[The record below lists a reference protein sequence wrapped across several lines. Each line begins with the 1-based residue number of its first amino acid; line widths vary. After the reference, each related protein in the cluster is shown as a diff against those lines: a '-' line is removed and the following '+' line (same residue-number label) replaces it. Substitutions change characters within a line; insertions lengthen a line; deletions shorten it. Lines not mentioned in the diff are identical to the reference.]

1 MTVLF
6 YCVRRNQ
13 ERQEGLLLRGGE
25 EKTRHRSVSLSL
37 LRRRKERTGEE
48 RRGER
53 SGRRLLAAGMY
64 TKHRQKNG
72 HSSPPGNARIL
83 FAVLLLSGLLESG
96 DGELGA
102 GEAGKDR
109 GQRVK
114 AFWLT
119 QSTVQKD
126 TGTPLQEQFPVRG
139 EILVSAQDLELVL
152 EVERNQELL
161 GEDFTATHYEDGRP
175 VTHRSN
181 HTDHCFYHGHVR
193 GHSSSWVALSTCAG
207 VRGLIVLDSNET
219 YYLEPEGREE
229 ILHHTFYHTNDLPIK
244 GGTCGHGHQTGHEN
258 LFSSLLKP
266 LHQRVKRN
274 AWGTTKYMELYIV
287 ADNALYKKQNKD
299 FEKTKRRIM
308 EIANY
313 VDKFYRALNI
323 RVPLIGLEVWTERD
337 QCIIN
342 EEPNATLWSFL
353 QWRQKLKSRKKHD
366 NAQLLTGV
374 IFKGTTIGM
383 APLEGMC
390 SLENSGGINVDHSEL
405 PIGAAATMAHEIGH
419 NFGMSHDHEG
429 CCVEATAEQGGC
441 VMAAATGHPFPK
453 VFSRC
458 SKKDLDNYF
467 QKGGGMCLFNMPNMK
482 DLVGGKRCGNG
493 FVEDGEE
500 CDCGEPES
508 GQRLDFEVMEKR
520 SYGLECTNDCCH
532 ASNCTLKEDAQCAHG
547 VCCEGCKLKQAGT
560 MCRGPAGTCDLPE
573 YCTGGSPYCP
583 SNVYL
588 LDGSSCQYGNAYCYN
603 GMCLTHEQQCLQLWG
618 YGARPA
624 HDACFQDVNAA
635 GNAFGNCGKDV
646 HGNYMK
652 CEKSDAKCGKI
663 QCHSAAKKPKG
674 TNAVSID
681 TTIRTNG
688 IEVKCR
694 GTYVYSTQDGQGDL
708 PDPGL
713 VMTGT
718 KCGEGKASVQRSPV
732 SKCFFHRAG
741 GLYSSLQWSWA
752 EHSKKTNEK
761 QKADESHAQI
771 RVKVCNSNG
780 NCHCNR
786 DWAPPYCD
794 KPGLGGSVDS
804 GPVQHDSQVGLVVGL
819 LFAFLVL
826 LPAVLV
832 AFYCIK
838 IKTSYYH
845 KWLSQREKNKANSR
859 HETSIEKGKN
869 GHLNPAFHLKVVG
882 PSNKSTN
889 LKLPHTSK
897 EVLPLRPGLA
907 SNGTQ
912 PVNIVRPL
920 RPAPSPH
927 LRDVKVPRPPPPISK
942 PLEAAKSSPTAPKL
956 SPPKKP
962 LPLNPTRNP
971 VVASELHPKPSP
983 KPPQRPL
990 PVSPARG
997 NQAKPSSGG
1006 LLVMMPP
1013 TAGPKPV
1020 GKVTAVPPLRAL
1032 RCVLQE
1038 ILLRIHHIQKLVQS
1052 MPNAITA
1059 VISFCNTVS
1068 ALVWLA

>member
-1 MTVLF
+1 
-6 YCVRRNQ
+6 
-13 ERQEGLLLRGGE
+13 E
-25 EKTRHRSVSLSL
+25 
-37 LRRRKERTGEE
+37 
-48 RRGER
+48 
-53 SGRRLLAAGMY
+53 LLA
-64 TKHRQKNG
+64 K
-72 HSSPPGNARIL
+72 
-83 FAVLLLSGLLESG
+83 
-96 DGELGA
+96 
-102 GEAGKDR
+102 
-109 GQRVK
+109 
-114 AFWLT
+114 
-119 QSTVQKD
+119 
-126 TGTPLQEQFPVRG
+126 
-139 EILVSAQDLELVL
+139 
-152 EVERNQELL
+152 
-161 GEDFTATHYEDGRP
+161 DFTETHYEDSRP
-175 VTHRSN
+175 VTYTNSQ
-181 HTDHCFYHGHVR
+181 TDYHCFYHGSVKD
-193 GHSSSWVALSTCAG
+193 HSSSWVALSTCSG
-207 VRGLIVLDSNET
+207 VRGLIALNSNDT
-219 YYLEPEGREE
+219 YYLEPVEGQEV
-229 ILHHTFYHTNDLPIK
+229 LHHIFYHTDDLPIK
-244 GGTCGHGHQTGHEN
+244 GGTCGHGHETGHKG
-258 LFSSLLKP
+258 LLSDFLKP

-287 ADNALYKKQNKD
+287 ADNTLYRKQNKD
-299 FEKTKRRIM
+299 LEKTKRRIM

-323 RVPLIGLEVWTERD
+323 RVPLIGLEVWTDRD

-342 EEPNATLWSFL
+342 EEPNSTLWSFL

-390 SLENSGGINVDHSEL
+390 SHENSGGINVDHSEL

-429 CCVEATAEQGGC
+429 CCVEATADQGGC
-441 VMAAATGHPFPK
+441 MMAAATGHPFPK

-467 QKGGGMCLFNMPNMK
+467 QKGGGMCLYNMPDMK

-500 CDCGEPES
+500 CDCGEPE
-508 GQRLDFEVMEKR
+508 
-520 SYGLECTNDCCH
+520 ECTNDCCH
-532 ASNCTLKEDAQCAHG
+532 ASNCTLKQDAQCAHG

-560 MCRGPAGTCDLPE
+560 MCRSAAGSCDLPE

-588 LDGSSCQYGNAYCYN
+588 LDGSSCQYGHAYCYN

-635 GNAFGNCGKDV
+635 GNAFGNCGKDA
-646 HGNYMK
+646 HGNYVK
-652 CEKSDAKCGKI
+652 CAKSDAKCGKI

-681 TTIRTNG
+681 TTIHTDG

-718 KCGEGKASVQRSPV
+718 KCGEGKVCKDRRCQNASFTELKSCIGR
-732 SKCFFHRAG
+732 CNGHG
-741 GLYSSLQWSWA
+741 
-752 EHSKKTNEK
+752 
-761 QKADESHAQI
+761 
-771 RVKVCNSNG
+771 VCNSNS

-786 DWAPPYCD
+786 GWAPPFCD

-804 GPVQHDSQVGLVVGL
+804 GPVQYDSQVGLVVGL

-826 LPAVLV
+826 LPAVLI

-845 KWLSQREKNKANSR
+845 KWLSQRAKSKANNR
-859 HETSIEKGKN
+859 HENSMGKK
-869 GHLNPAFHLKVVG
+869 GHLNRAFHLKVVG
-882 PSNKSTN
+882 SSSKSAN

-897 EVLPLRPGLA
+897 EVLPLRPGPA

-927 LRDVKVPRPPPPISK
+927 LRDVKVPRPPPPVSK
-942 PLEAAKSSPTAPKL
+942 PLEDKCSPTAAKL

-962 LPLNPTRNP
+962 LPLNPTRSP
-971 VVASELHPKPSP
+971 LMASAVQPKPSAT
-983 KPPQRPL
+983 PPQRPL
-990 PVSPARG
+990 PVSPSRG
-997 NQAKPSSGG
+997 AQAKSSGGAGG

-1013 TAGPKPV
+1013 VVGPKPV
-1020 GKVTAVPPLRAL
+1020 GKVTAIPPLRAL
-1032 RCVLQE
+1032 
-1038 ILLRIHHIQKLVQS
+1038 
-1052 MPNAITA
+1052 
-1059 VISFCNTVS
+1059 
-1068 ALVWLA
+1068 

>member
-1 MTVLF
+1 M
-6 YCVRRNQ
+6 
-13 ERQEGLLLRGGE
+13 
-25 EKTRHRSVSLSL
+25 
-37 LRRRKERTGEE
+37 
-48 RRGER
+48 
-53 SGRRLLAAGMY
+53 
-64 TKHRQKNG
+64 
-72 HSSPPGNARIL
+72 
-83 FAVLLLSGLLESG
+83 
-96 DGELGA
+96 
-102 GEAGKDR
+102 
-109 GQRVK
+109 
-114 AFWLT
+114 
-119 QSTVQKD
+119 
-126 TGTPLQEQFPVRG
+126 
-139 EILVSAQDLELVL
+139 
-152 EVERNQELL
+152 
-161 GEDFTATHYEDGRP
+161 THYEDGRP
-175 VTHRSN
+175 ITHTNN
-181 HTDHCFYHGHVR
+181 HTDHCFYHGRVR
-193 GHSSSWVALSTCAG
+193 GHSSSWTALSTCVG
-207 VRGLIVLDSNET
+207 VRGLVVLNSSDAF
-219 YYLEPEGREE
+219 YLEPVGGQE
-229 ILHHTFYHTNDLPIK
+229 ILHHAFYHTDDLPIK
-244 GGTCGHGHQTGHEN
+244 GGACGHGHQAGRESP
-258 LFSSLLKP
+258 FSGLLKP

-274 AWGTTKYMELYIV
+274 AWGTTKYTELYIV

-299 FEKTKRRIM
+299 LDKTKRRIM

-390 SLENSGGINVDHSEL
+390 SLENSGGINVDHSDL

-429 CCVEATAEQGGC
+429 CCVEASAEQGGC

-453 VFSRC
+453 VFSHC
-458 SKKDLDNYF
+458 SKTDLDRYF

-493 FVEDGEE
+493 FVEEGEE
-500 CDCGEPES
+500 CDCGEPE
-508 GQRLDFEVMEKR
+508 
-520 SYGLECTNDCCH
+520 ECQNDCCH
-532 ASNCTLKEDAQCAHG
+532 ASNCTLKEEAQCAHG
-547 VCCEGCKLKQAGT
+547 VCCHGCKLKQAGT
-560 MCRGPAGTCDLPE
+560 LCRDAAGACDLPE

-583 SNVYL
+583 ANVYL
-588 LDGSSCQYGNAYCYN
+588 LDGSSCQYRYSKAYCYN
-603 GMCLTHEQQCLQLWG
+603 GMCLAHEQQCLQLWG
-618 YGARPA
+618 YGAQPA

-635 GNAFGNCGKDV
+635 GNAFGNCGKDA
-646 HGNYMK
+646 HGNYVK
-652 CEKSDAKCGKI
+652 CEKRDAKCGKI
-663 QCHSAAKKPKG
+663 QCLSAAKKPKG

-718 KCGEGKASVQRSPV
+718 KCGEGKVCKDRRCQNASFSELEDCIAR
-732 SKCFFHRAG
+732 CNGHG
-741 GLYSSLQWSWA
+741 
-752 EHSKKTNEK
+752 
-761 QKADESHAQI
+761 
-771 RVKVCNSNG
+771 VCNSNG

-786 DWAPPYCD
+786 GWAPPFCD

-804 GPVQHDSQVGLVVGL
+804 GPVQYDSQVGLVVGL

-826 LPAVLV
+826 LPAVLI

-845 KWLSQREKNKANSR
+845 KWLSQREKTKASR
-859 HETSIEKGKN
+859 RASSIEKGKN

-882 PSNKSTN
+882 PPNKSAN

-897 EVLPLRPGLA
+897 EVLPLRPGTA

-912 PVNIVRPL
+912 PINIVRPL

-927 LRDVKVPRPPPPISK
+927 LHDVKVPRPPPPISR
-942 PLEAAKSSPTAPKL
+942 PLEAAKNNPTAPKL

-962 LPLNPTRNP
+962 LPLNPTRSPP
-971 VVASELHPKPSP
+971 VISEIHPKPSP
-983 KPPQRPL
+983 TPPQRPL
-990 PVSPARG
+990 PLSPARG
-997 NQAKPSSGG
+997 TPPRPSGGG

-1013 TAGPKPV
+1013 AVGPKPV
-1020 GKVTAVPPLRAL
+1020 GKVTTVTPLKVL
-1032 RCVLQE
+1032 RPVAGP
-1038 ILLRIHHIQKLVQS
+1038 KPS
-1052 MPNAITA
+1052 
-1059 VISFCNTVS
+1059 TVS
-1068 ALVWLA
+1068 QSPFRK

>member
-1 MTVLF
+1 
-6 YCVRRNQ
+6 
-13 ERQEGLLLRGGE
+13 
-25 EKTRHRSVSLSL
+25 
-37 LRRRKERTGEE
+37 
-48 RRGER
+48 
-53 SGRRLLAAGMY
+53 MY

-72 HSSPPGNARIL
+72 HILSTKNAPIL
-83 FAVLLLSGLLESG
+83 LFLMLLNGLLDTG
-96 DGELGA
+96 DANLQK
-102 GEAGKDR
+102 GK
-109 GQRVK
+109 GQGQKVT
-114 AFWLT
+114 AHWLT
-119 QSTVQKD
+119 HSMAPKLPGV
-126 TGTPLQEQFPVRG
+126 PLQDEFPESG
-139 EILVSAQDLELVL
+139 EILVSAEGLELVL

-161 GEDFTATHYEDGRP
+161 GKEFSMTHYEDGRP
-175 VTHRSN
+175 ITLTNN
-181 HTDHCFYHGHVR
+181 HTDHCFYHGRVR
-193 GHSSSWVALSTCAG
+193 GNPSSWTALSTCSG
-207 VRGLIVLDSNET
+207 VRGLIVLNSSDT
-219 YYLEPEGREE
+219 FYLEPVGERE
-229 ILHHTFYHTNDLPIK
+229 ILHHAFYHTDDLPVN
-244 GGTCGHGHQTGHEN
+244 GGTCGHGHQAGHQS
-258 LFSSLLKP
+258 LFSGLLKP

-274 AWGTTKYMELYIV
+274 VWGTTKYMELYIV

-299 FEKTKRRIM
+299 FDKTKRRIM

-323 RVPLIGLEVWTERD
+323 RVPLIGLEVWTEHD

-366 NAQLLTGV
+366 NAQLLTGM
-374 IFKGTTIGM
+374 IFRGTTIGM

-390 SLENSGGINVDHSEL
+390 SLENSGGINVDHSDL

-429 CCVEATAEQGGC
+429 CCVEASAEQGGC

-453 VFSRC
+453 VFSQC
-458 SKKDLDNYF
+458 SKKDLYNYF

-493 FVEDGEE
+493 FVEEGEE
-500 CDCGEPES
+500 CDCGEPE
-508 GQRLDFEVMEKR
+508 
-520 SYGLECTNDCCH
+520 ECTNDCCH
-532 ASNCTLKEDAQCAHG
+532 PSNCTLKEDAQCAHG

-560 MCRGPAGTCDLPE
+560 LCRGAAGVCDLPE

-583 SNVYL
+583 ANVYL
-588 LDGSSCQYGNAYCYN
+588 LDSTSCQYNHAYCYN

-635 GNAFGNCGKDV
+635 GNAFGNCGKDA
-646 HGNYMK
+646 HGHYVK

-681 TTIRTNG
+681 TTIRTDG
-688 IEVKCR
+688 MEVKCR

-718 KCGEGKASVQRSPV
+718 KCGEGKVCKYRRCQNASFSELEACIARCN
-732 SKCFFHRAG
+732 KHG
-741 GLYSSLQWSWA
+741 
-752 EHSKKTNEK
+752 
-761 QKADESHAQI
+761 
-771 RVKVCNSNG
+771 VCNSNR

-786 DWAPPYCD
+786 GWAPPFCD

-804 GPVQHDSQVGLVVGL
+804 GPVEYDSQVGLVTGL
-819 LFAFLVL
+819 LFAFLVVI
-826 LPAVLV
+826 PAVLI

-845 KWLSQREKNKANSR
+845 KWLSQREKTKASR
-859 HETSIEKGKN
+859 RASSIEKGKN
-869 GHLNPAFHLKVVG
+869 GQLNPAFHLKVVG
-882 PSNKSTN
+882 PPNKTTN

-897 EVLPLRPGLA
+897 EVLPLRPGPA

-927 LRDVKVPRPPPPISK
+927 LRDVKVPRPPPPISR
-942 PLEAAKSSPTAPKL
+942 PLEAAKSSPSAPKL
-956 SPPKKP
+956 SPPRKP
-962 LPLNPTRNP
+962 LPLNPTRSPP
-971 VVASELHPKPSP
+971 VVSQLQPKPSP
-983 KPPQRPL
+983 TPPQRPL

-997 NQAKPSSGG
+997 TPTRPSGGG

-1013 TAGPKPV
+1013 TMGPKPV
-1020 GKVTAVPPLRAL
+1020 GKVTTIPPLKVL
-1032 RCVLQE
+1032 RPVPGP
-1038 ILLRIHHIQKLVQS
+1038 KPSAVSQS
-1052 MPNAITA
+1052 P
-1059 VISFCNTVS
+1059 FRK
-1068 ALVWLA
+1068 

>member
-1 MTVLF
+1 
-6 YCVRRNQ
+6 
-13 ERQEGLLLRGGE
+13 
-25 EKTRHRSVSLSL
+25 
-37 LRRRKERTGEE
+37 
-48 RRGER
+48 
-53 SGRRLLAAGMY
+53 MY

-72 HSSPPGNARIL
+72 HSSPPRNARIL
-83 FAVLLLSGLLESG
+83 FTVLLLNGLLESG

-102 GEAGKDR
+102 EGAGKDQGR
-109 GQRVK
+109 RVK
-114 AFWLT
+114 AHWLT
-119 QSTVQKD
+119 SSVVQKD
-126 TGTPLQEQFPVRG
+126 TEVPLQELFPVRG

-152 EVERNQELL
+152 EVERNRELL
-161 GEDFTATHYEDGRP
+161 GKDFTATHYEDGRP
-175 VTHRSN
+175 VTHTAN
-181 HTDHCFYHGHVR
+181 HSEHCFYHGHVR
-193 GHSSSWVALSTCAG
+193 DHSSSWVALSTCSG
-207 VRGLIVLDSNET
+207 VRGLIVLSSNET
-219 YYLEPEGREE
+219 YYLEPEGEQE
-229 ILHHTFYHTNDLPIK
+229 ILHHTFYHTDDLPVK
-244 GGTCGHGHQTGHEN
+244 GGTCGHGHQTGPEN
-258 LFSSLLKP
+258 LLGGLLKP

-500 CDCGEPES
+500 CDCGEPE
-508 GQRLDFEVMEKR
+508 
-520 SYGLECTNDCCH
+520 ECTNDCCH

-588 LDGSSCQYGNAYCYN
+588 LDGSSCQHGNAYCYN

-635 GNAFGNCGKDV
+635 GNAFGNCGKDA
-646 HGNYMK
+646 HGNYVK

-681 TTIRTNG
+681 TTIRTDG

-718 KCGEGKASVQRSPV
+718 KCGEGKVCKDRQCQNASFTELEACMAR
-732 SKCFFHRAG
+732 CNGHG
-741 GLYSSLQWSWA
+741 
-752 EHSKKTNEK
+752 
-761 QKADESHAQI
+761 
-771 RVKVCNSNG
+771 VCNSNG
-780 NCHCNR
+780 NCHCNHG
-786 DWAPPYCD
+786 WAPPYCD

-804 GPVQHDSQVGLVVGL
+804 GPVQYDSQVGLVVGL

-826 LPAVLV
+826 LPAVLI

-859 HETSIEKGKN
+859 HESSIEKGKN

-971 VVASELHPKPSP
+971 VASELYPKPSP
-983 KPPQRPL
+983 TPPQRPL

-997 NQAKPSSGG
+997 TQAKPSSGG

-1013 TAGPKPV
+1013 AVGSKPV
-1020 GKVTAVPPLRAL
+1020 GKVTAIPPLRAL
-1032 RCVLQE
+1032 RPVPGP
-1038 ILLRIHHIQKLVQS
+1038 K
-1052 MPNAITA
+1052 P
-1059 VISFCNTVS
+1059 NTVS
-1068 ALVWLA
+1068 QSPFRK